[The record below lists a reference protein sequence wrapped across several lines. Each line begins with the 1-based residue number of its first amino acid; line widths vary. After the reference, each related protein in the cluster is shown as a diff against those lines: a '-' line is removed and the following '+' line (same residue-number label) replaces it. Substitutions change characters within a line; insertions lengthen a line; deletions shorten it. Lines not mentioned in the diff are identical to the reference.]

1 MKYSKPHLT
10 FEQQI
15 NQLIERGLIVD
26 FPAQAEHNLAII
38 GYYRLSAYWYQ
49 WRIRPLGHNEITDTP
64 HDEFEGGHSFE
75 EAVDLYSFDRRLRL
89 MLMDAIE
96 RIEIALRVRIA
107 YVVGK
112 HGPLG
117 YLDAVNLG
125 PGCHGRRIKDGPTN
139 YEWFINRNYELFDMS
154 SEVFA
159 THVKDK
165 YDGIPPIWIATETW
179 DFGILS
185 TFFQI
190 MSLADQLEVARG
202 FSLPKPTMLTSWLL
216 CLNYVRNVC
225 AHHSRLF
232 RRTLVNKPGK
242 KDLRRIDALRHITE
256 IPAQRQDKLY
266 IALCVMLF
274 LMRTVAPGSQ
284 WPAALK
290 AFLRSFPRI
299 EGSSLS
305 DYGFPEGWLDE
316 AIWI

>member
-1 MKYSKPHLT
+1 MKYTKPHLT
-10 FEQQI
+10 FDQQI
-15 NQLIERGLIVD
+15 NQLVERGLIVD
-26 FPAQAEHNLAII
+26 LPEQARHNLQMI

-49 WRIRPLGHNEITDTP
+49 WRVRPYGHNEATDTP

-96 RIEIALRVRIA
+96 RIEVALRVRIA
-107 YVVGK
+107 YIVGR

-117 YLDAVNLG
+117 YLEAKNLG
-125 PGCHGRRIKDGPTN
+125 PGCEGRRLKDGPTN
-139 YEWFINRNYELFDMS
+139 FERFVSRNQDLLDVS
-154 SEVFA
+154 SEAFA
-159 THVKDK
+159 THVRDK

-179 DFGILS
+179 DFGTMSL
-185 TFFQI
+185 FFQI
-190 MSLADQLEVARG
+190 MSPADQLKVARDL
-202 FSLPKPTMLTSWLL
+202 SVPKPTMLTSWLL

-242 KDLRRIDALRHITE
+242 RDLRRIGELRHITE
-256 IPAQRQDKLY
+256 IPSQRQDKLY
-266 IALCVMLF
+266 IALGVMVY

-290 AFLRSFPRI
+290 AFLQDFPRI
-299 EGSSLS
+299 ENSSLS
-305 DYGFPEGWLDE
+305 DYGFPEEWVDE
-316 AIWI
+316 TIWA